1 VFDEFAGYPRHVR
14 NILFATDFSSYSEA
28 ALLYAIAVSR
38 RYDGLLSIVSVVPAE
53 ICDNAQPPDALYFRH
68 SAEKKMAQLVASVM
82 FQGVK
87 HQEFIKE
94 NEGEGDVAQV
104 LSELMRGLK
113 TDLVVVGTHGRVGAK
128 KFFLVRCR
136 KRLSIQC
143 SVLCS
148 QSDPAFPQNQYRN

>member
-1 VFDEFAGYPRHVR
+1 MSLQVIPDMSIR

-38 RYDGLLSIVSVVPAE
+38 RYHGLLSIVTVVPGE